1 MTIEHHLIDHNL
13 YVHSVHSVRSDYKRL
28 PLAPPLLYR
37 YVPYCL
43 KPSVHFNLIFPSV

>member
-1 MTIEHHLIDHNL
+1 MTNEHNLIDHNL
-13 YVHSVHSVRSDYKRL
+13 YVHTVRSDYKRL